1 MNEPKLTPEQAEQ
14 IRKRFSARSRELDEM
29 ADLERQLGVRD
40 PELEALDAEIAK
52 RLPQLSPEELRAL
65 LARSGE

>member
-1 MNEPKLTPEQAEQ
+1 MSAGKLTPEQAEQ